1 MLRDSIK
8 NDSHKHEAEFSHR
21 RPRFPYIGVMT
32 DAERELAEAQEAL
45 REHMGTW
52 EFAFAHAGGCHG
64 GSEHPAHAATRA
76 RTAQLRDRVDAA
88 LRAV

>member
-1 MLRDSIK
+1 
-8 NDSHKHEAEFSHR
+8 
-21 RPRFPYIGVMT
+21 MT
-32 DAERELAEAQEAL
+32 DAERELAEAL
-45 REHMGTW
+45 REHMGSW

-88 LRAV
+88 LRSG

>member
-1 MLRDSIK
+1 
-8 NDSHKHEAEFSHR
+8 
-21 RPRFPYIGVMT
+21 MT

-45 REHMGTW
+45 REHMGSW

-88 LRAV
+88 LRAGLEGR

>member
-1 MLRDSIK
+1 VLPQR
-8 NDSHKHEAEFSHR
+8 FSQRHAG
-21 RPRFPYIGVMT
+21 FPYIDVMT
-32 DAERELAEAQEAL
+32 DAERELAEARTAL
-45 REHMGTW
+45 REHMQSW

-64 GSEHPAHAATRA
+64 GSEHPAHAATRE